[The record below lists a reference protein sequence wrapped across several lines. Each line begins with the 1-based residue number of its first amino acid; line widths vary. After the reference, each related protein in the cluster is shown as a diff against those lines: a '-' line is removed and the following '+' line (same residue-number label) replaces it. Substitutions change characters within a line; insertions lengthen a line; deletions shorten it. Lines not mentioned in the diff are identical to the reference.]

1 MEQTL
6 FIGKDDLQ
14 TTVRRATSR
23 TENPAVGNISH
34 MIASKQDLEKK
45 KKSTIMCCI
54 IIANR
59 SIHVALL

>member
-6 FIGKDDLQ
+6 FVGKDDLQ

-34 MIASKQDLEKK
+34 VIASKQDLEK

>member
-6 FIGKDDLQ
+6 FLGKDDLQ

-34 MIASKQDLEKK
+34 MTASKQDLEKK
-45 KKSTIMCCI
+45 IYRNVLHHYC
-54 IIANR
+54 
-59 SIHVALL
+59 